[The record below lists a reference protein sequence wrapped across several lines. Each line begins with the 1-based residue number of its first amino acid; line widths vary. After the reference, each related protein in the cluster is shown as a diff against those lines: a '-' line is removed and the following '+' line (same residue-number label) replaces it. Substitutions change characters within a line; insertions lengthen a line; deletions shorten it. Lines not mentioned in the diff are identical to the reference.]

1 MKVWKL
7 ETLIAKSRQHG
18 PHAVCEH
25 LQASGVV
32 EKGARQK
39 HDRNGRAWEHREI

>member
-1 MKVWKL
+1 MEIWKL
-7 ETLIAKSRQHG
+7 ETLIAKSRPHG
-18 PHAVCEH
+18 LHTVCEH

-39 HDRNGRAWEHREI
+39 HGNGRA